1 MLGLPSSVRIFLCV
15 TPVDM
20 RRSFDSLSEH
30 VSQLL
35 GEDPLSGHLFIF
47 RNKEETKMKILYWD
61 RDGFAIWY
69 KRLEKGRFN
78 LPRSGGRG
86 LEVDLTELSMML
98 TGLDSN
104 SLVRQER
111 YAAARGIKGASI
123 AGASV

>member
-20 RRSFDSLSEH
+20 RRSFDSLAEH
-30 VSQLL
+30 VRQLL

-47 RNKEETKMKILYWD
+47 RNKEETKMKILYWE

-98 TGLDSN
+98 TGLDS
-104 SLVRQER
+104 STVLRQER
-111 YAAARGIKGASI
+111 YAAARGNKGAGI
-123 AGASV
+123 VGASV